1 MGLLDNILGAAGAA
15 QAGGAGS
22 SPLGGLADMVMKNP
36 QALGAIVSLL
46 SGKDGSVGGTGG
58 LGGLVSAFQSK
69 GLGDMIGSWISTGPN
84 PPVTA
89 SQITDVLGHDTV
101 SQFAAKAG
109 VPHGEAGGLL
119 ASLLPQVID
128 HLTPQGSMPA
138 QDSLESALGG
148 LLSGFGR

>member
-1 MGLLDNILGAAGAA
+1 
-15 QAGGAGS
+15 
-22 SPLGGLADMVMKNP
+22 MVMKNP